1 MICSLTSIWVE
12 SQVLPLKEQMNFT
25 EGRPLHLVSLPALG
39 HKVTDFTRAVAMGI
53 GQENSRSPFSPHVGE
68 AGKDF
73 GIALTFVGLFSGK
86 RKNFP
91 QRHPECPHVTFGG
104 KFALESNAVQKV
116 GHVHVYV
123 FALPVRRTPKPSI
136 ELATCSLTLFCSSHF
151 CRWNGSCQ
159 NRIS

>member
-1 MICSLTSIWVE
+1 MMICSLTSIWVE

-86 RKNFP
+86 R
-91 QRHPECPHVTFGG
+91 
-104 KFALESNAVQKV
+104 
-116 GHVHVYV
+116 
-123 FALPVRRTPKPSI
+123 
-136 ELATCSLTLFCSSHF
+136 
-151 CRWNGSCQ
+151 
-159 NRIS
+159 